1 MKPNITSMPDEHAM
15 LLNVELRRSRLQ
27 KSPLIIN
34 NAVFSESLQELV
46 CENTQFNHCEFAD
59 GSNFDVTSF
68 TNVTFSNCTMLESKI
83 GGGTWNN
90 VLFEGCEA
98 HGEFKIVG
106 GEGSRDVVFKKCVL
120 TGATPRAHSNPEDSF
135 GSAGTLGNA
144 SFVDCDVTYM
154 RIHGRTG
161 LSIKDSRLNK
171 VDAVTQQGNGMLNL
185 DNVDVKD
192 YLDLT
197 SGKFSSIQMKNVR
210 FEYIDLES
218 VETGILNIEES
229 YGHFSGKL
237 LVAKQMVVRSCTFG
251 ANGNPHDP
259 SERKGAGFNILYA
272 KIASLAVDDVKFI
285 GSNGSLFL
293 GGAVNLAYDKDE
305 PRYGDPVGYS
315 SYGKL
320 SVKNTSLKGAFL
332 SYLKASELYIDHCDI
347 ENADFMDSHIDK
359 MEITGSTFSGKTD
372 FSGTVINHCNVTGNI
387 RKPDAKINLDK
398 NKLVT
403 I

>member
-1 MKPNITSMPDEHAM
+1 MPGEHAM
-15 LLNVELRRSRLQ
+15 LRNVELRKERLGDA
-27 KSPLIIN
+27 SLIIN
-34 NAVFSESLQELV
+34 HAIFSASMQELI
-46 CENTQFNHCEFAD
+46 CENTQFNHCDFI
-59 GSNFDVTSF
+59 GDVILDVKSF
-68 TNVTFSNCTMLESKI
+68 TNVTFSNCTIRDSKI
-83 GGGTWNN
+83 GSGTWHN
-90 VLFEGCEA
+90 VRFESCHAQGN
-98 HGEFKIVG
+98 FKIVG
-106 GEGSRDVVFKKCVL
+106 DEHSEDVAFIKCVF
-120 TGATPRAHSNPEDSF
+120 TGSTPRAGSNPDDSY
-135 GSAGTLGNA
+135 GSAGTLGSAAFDN
-144 SFVDCDVTYM
+144 CDMTYM
-154 RIHGRTG
+154 RIHGQAG

-171 VDAVTQQGNGMLNL
+171 VDAVSQRGNGMLKL

-192 YLDLT
+192 YLDLS
-197 SGKFSSIQMKNVR
+197 SGKFSLIQMKNVR
-210 FEYIDLES
+210 FEYIDLEG

-237 LVAKQMVVRSCTFG
+237 LVAKQMLVRSCTFE

-272 KIASLAVDDVKFI
+272 KIASLAVEDVKFI

-320 SVKNTSLKGAFL
+320 SIKNTSLKGAFF

-372 FSGTVINHCNVTGNI
+372 FSGTVINHCNVTDNI
-387 RKPDAKINLDK
+387 RKLDAKINLDK